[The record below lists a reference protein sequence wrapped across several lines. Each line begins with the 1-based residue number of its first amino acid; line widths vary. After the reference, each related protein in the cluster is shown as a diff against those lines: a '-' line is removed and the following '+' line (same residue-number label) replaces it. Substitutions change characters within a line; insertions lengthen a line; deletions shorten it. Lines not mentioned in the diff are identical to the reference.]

1 MKRPQVLVLAGYGI
15 NCEYE
20 TAHAFNLPA
29 VGGEAT
35 CVHMGDLI
43 AQPQQLERF
52 HILVI
57 PGGFAFGDDIA
68 AGIVLATKLRYR
80 LERPLSQFLS
90 DGKLVL
96 WISNRFQTLFPLRT
110 LPPLTPV

>member
-1 MKRPQVLVLAGYGI
+1 MPPYLVSRCDLDRLMLGISMKQPKVLVLAGYGI

-35 CVHMGDLI
+35 CVHVGDLI

-68 AGIVLATKLRYR
+68 AGIVLAPQLRSR
-80 LERPLSQFLS
+80 LERPLRQFL
-90 DGKLVL
+90 GAVKLVL
-96 WISNRFQTLFPLRT
+96 G
-110 LPPLTPV
+110 